1 MGGRS
6 SVPPGGK
13 KSGPPPAA
21 PGGELPPSDM
31 MRPAVLQAPRRFEVA
46 ERPTP
51 RPRSGEAL
59 VRVAATAV
67 CHTDLS
73 IYTGQHPDV
82 RYPVVLG
89 HEATGVVEAVGPDV
103 RIPVGARVVIN
114 PIIACGAC
122 DCCLR
127 GDENLCRRAG
137 LLGRELDGSLAEQVV
152 LAERYLHPLP
162 PEIGLE
168 AATLI
173 ETLATVHHAQR
184 RGRIHPRGSVG
195 GLGQGATGLLHTRGA
210 KLAGARPIVA
220 VSRSPWKRD
229 LARRMRA
236 DRTADPTGPARG
248 YRRRGV
254 GRPHHRLLSASPGGG
269 GVRRLRA
276 RSRSRAADPHCSLTS
291 PSDSSMPT
299 RPRPRG
305 SGPKRPRSVD
315 SSARGYRCPTASASP
330 LTPIGARLRS
340 RASPGRHE
348 RSPAP
353 GAPRRGAWRYRSGS
367 PLLP

>member
-1 MGGRS
+1 
-6 SVPPGGK
+6 
-13 KSGPPPAA
+13 
-21 PGGELPPSDM
+21 M
-31 MRPAVLQAPRRFEVA
+31 MRTAVLQAPRRFEVA
-46 ERPTP
+46 ERPPP
-51 RPRSGEAL
+51 RPGRGAAL

-184 RGRIHPRGSVG
+184 RGRPPPRPAAG
-195 GLGQGATGLLHTRGA
+195 GLRQGAPGRPPTRG
-210 KLAGARPIVA
+210 
-220 VSRSPWKRD
+220 
-229 LARRMRA
+229 
-236 DRTADPTGPARG
+236 
-248 YRRRGV
+248 
-254 GRPHHRLLSASPGGG
+254 
-269 GVRRLRA
+269 
-276 RSRSRAADPHCSLTS
+276 
-291 PSDSSMPT
+291 T
-299 RPRPRG
+299 R
-305 SGPKRPRSVD
+305 
-315 SSARGYRCPTASASP
+315 
-330 LTPIGARLRS
+330 
-340 RASPGRHE
+340 
-348 RSPAP
+348 
-353 GAPRRGAWRYRSGS
+353 APRAT
-367 PLLP
+367 

>member
-1 MGGRS
+1 
-6 SVPPGGK
+6 
-13 KSGPPPAA
+13 
-21 PGGELPPSDM
+21 
-31 MRPAVLQAPRRFEVA
+31 MRQPAVLQAPRRFEVA

-51 RPRSGEAL
+51 RPGRGAAL

-73 IYTGQHPDV
+73 IYTGQHPGV

-103 RIPVGARVVIN
+103 RIPVGARGVIN

-127 GDENLCRRAG
+127 GDETLCRRAG

-184 RGRIHPRGSVG
+184 RGGLDARAPLVGVRPGGRGR
-195 GLGQGATGLLHTRGA
+195 LPTRA
-210 KLAGARPIVA
+210 AEP
-220 VSRSPWKRD
+220 
-229 LARRMRA
+229 
-236 DRTADPTGPARG
+236 
-248 YRRRGV
+248 
-254 GRPHHRLLSASPGGG
+254 PGGG
-269 GVRRLRA
+269 PPV
-276 RSRSRAADPHCSLTS
+276 
-291 PSDSSMPT
+291 
-299 RPRPRG
+299 
-305 SGPKRPRSVD
+305 
-315 SSARGYRCPTASASP
+315 ASP
-330 LTPIGARLRS
+330 
-340 RASPGRHE
+340 
-348 RSPAP
+348 
-353 GAPRRGAWRYRSGS
+353 
-367 PLLP
+367 